1 MLFGFMVKLN
11 EAAKGNFESL
21 RGMSLES
28 VLDVRNSPHSQLSTC
43 QEQLCENDTKNQ
55 GSTRDADEST
65 IANEVVNRQSKK
77 RAAMPPA
84 NNHGKMLKSLNMII
98 MDSTRRKGSCSLC
111 WVRVPQAKGMKCPFV
126 EKYNAISVD
135 SKDVPKLPAEIRYSV
150 VLRSEEA
157 RRRDKTENYAMVS
170 EQ

>member
-84 NNHGKMLKSLNMII
+84 NNHGKNVEVVEHDNNGF
-98 MDSTRRKGSCSLC
+98 DS
-111 WVRVPQAKGMKCPFV
+111 AKR
-126 EKYNAISVD
+126 
-135 SKDVPKLPAEIRYSV
+135 LLLV
-150 VLRSEEA
+150 VLGEGPAGKGNEMPI
-157 RRRDKTENYAMVS
+157 RREIQRNIGR
-170 EQ
+170 